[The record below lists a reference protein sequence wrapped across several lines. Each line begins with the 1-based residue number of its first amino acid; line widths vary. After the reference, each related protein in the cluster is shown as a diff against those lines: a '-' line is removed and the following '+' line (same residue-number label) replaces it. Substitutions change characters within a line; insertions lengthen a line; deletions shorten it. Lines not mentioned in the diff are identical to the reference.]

1 MSRPYLYKHLD
12 RTLISGDT
20 RETISLGF
28 DSMYGGKHGDD
39 WVTICRQD
47 AFNVNPGEGRK
58 YTRLFFA
65 TERVARN
72 HANRLNRLFK
82 GAKSLEFSYGE
93 NVLIHKS

>member
-1 MSRPYLYKHLD
+1 MARPYLYKHLD
-12 RTLISGDT
+12 RTLPTGET

-28 DSMYGGKHGDD
+28 EAMYGVKHGDD

-47 AFNVNPGEGRK
+47 AFGINPGEGRK

-72 HANRLNRLFK
+72 HADRLNRMFNSTEYRAVK
-82 GAKSLEFSYGE
+82 
-93 NVLIHKS
+93 I